1 MTIKREAIQMIERMP
16 DGASLEDIFAE
27 LYFKMKVE
35 QGLSDVA
42 AGRVVTDD
50 EARGRF
56 AKWLNSPGR

>member
-1 MTIKREAIQMIERMP
+1 MTTKREAIQMIERMP
-16 DGASLEDIFAE
+16 EEASLEDIFAE

-35 QGLSDVA
+35 QGLADVA

-50 EARGRF
+50 EARKRF

>member
-1 MTIKREAIQMIERMP
+1 MIERMP
-16 DGASLEDIFAE
+16 EEASLEDIFAE

-35 QGLSDVA
+35 QGLADVA

-50 EARGRF
+50 EARKRF